1 MCKKRVVWFEV
12 TFFSGFKFQ
21 LGKKLQELKF
31 HHNLRDAINTGAF
44 YVLNF
49 TRIFSFTK
57 RWKISNILFSFLLAL
72 SDCPI
77 YFLSNWR
84 LVHSRFTPKAN
95 FIRIVYISLSVM
107 FQRPLF
113 SYRCNT
119 IYCYSYFLLQC
130 SLLITTIWRSH

>member
-49 TRIFSFTK
+49 TRIFSFSQTVENFK
-57 RWKISNILFSFLLAL
+57 YFILFPSSVVGLPNLFSIKLTACSLEIYSQSEFHQNCLHFAIRHVSTTSFLL
-72 SDCPI
+72 P
-77 YFLSNWR
+77 
-84 LVHSRFTPKAN
+84 
-95 FIRIVYISLSVM
+95 M
-107 FQRPLF
+107 
-113 SYRCNT
+113 
-119 IYCYSYFLLQC
+119 
-130 SLLITTIWRSH
+130 